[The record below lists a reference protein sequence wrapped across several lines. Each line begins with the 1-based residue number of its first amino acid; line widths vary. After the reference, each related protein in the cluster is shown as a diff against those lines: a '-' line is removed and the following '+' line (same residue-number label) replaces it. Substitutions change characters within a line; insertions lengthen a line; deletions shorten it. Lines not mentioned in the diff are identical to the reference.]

1 MDDFRPLF
9 ISPLCDLS
17 VHAHTRY
24 QIIGPLE
31 CILLSHSDCGRGNS
45 NGDIPMLQFAR
56 QESLPALRLL
66 LLHDDPVREFDY
78 VEGAEKSLELA
89 HEY

>member
-1 MDDFRPLF
+1 M
-9 ISPLCDLS
+9 
-17 VHAHTRY
+17 AW
-24 QIIGPLE
+24 
-31 CILLSHSDCGRGNS
+31 GNS

-56 QESLPALRLL
+56 QESRPALRL

-89 HEY
+89 HEYGWTVVSIKNDWREVSAVI